1 MSKKTVINNE
11 HNSSYIN
18 NSYINSSYINNSY
31 INSTCPAIS

>member
-11 HNSSYIN
+11 HN